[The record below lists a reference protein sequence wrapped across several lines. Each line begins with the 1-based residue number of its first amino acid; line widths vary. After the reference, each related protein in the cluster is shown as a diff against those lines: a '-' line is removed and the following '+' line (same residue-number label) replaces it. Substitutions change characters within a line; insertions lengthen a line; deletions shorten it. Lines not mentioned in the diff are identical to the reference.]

1 MIIININKNKSGKV
15 IRSLLTSGVVFAL
28 LVGIGTSCSQSMDE
42 EAMTRTGAP
51 MTVTATIQDA
61 CKPVATVSEVV
72 SGSGTTLPSSR
83 TTASDVATG
92 GSYTAAWQ
100 KGDVVNVTF
109 HCYSDAGA
117 TTEIAASQMAT
128 GNIQTLTYDG
138 TSWMAMPT
146 SLRLPVGTYSVKA
159 VYAYSRT
166 YSSAD
171 DSPVDA
177 TTTSMVINRGTEQI
191 TGQSTVL
198 IPDDITKTGI
208 AIAPAA
214 DKWHRQ
220 TALVRLTGLA
230 LGQGA
235 TVTSASG
242 IATTVSCPTVQTANP
257 TQPANAAL
265 TSTVYLHQPVDD
277 PANTTAVTTVTAD
290 GVSGVVKPTF
300 HAEAGRLYSIN
311 APMLLVQQ
319 GAGDEDGGQSYTTWR
334 GTYAQFNNND
344 VGVINIDKYKE
355 WIIDLSAESDKNTAV
370 SFIKAIANLRT
381 TAVNMTLTGIETLPD
396 NAFDSCT
403 KLSSISLPVTT
414 SIGNFAFSDCT
425 SLSSVN
431 FPMLQSTGNY
441 SLRNCKALVSVSL
454 PKAIT
459 IGRDSF
465 YGCDIL
471 ANVDLPLAES
481 IADDSFSFCMALKNI
496 SLPAAKSIGR
506 GVFYACLALSSI
518 DLPSATSFGEI
529 VFAGTPLTTLNLT
542 ATGAFTLDSGTL
554 SNFSYFG
561 LCTLT
566 LNADKT
572 GGSIYPQVGTDGLT
586 WFGQKWKAIQYK

>member
-15 IRSLLTSGVVFAL
+15 VRSLLTSGVAFAL

-51 MTVTATIQDA
+51 MTVTATMQGVG
-61 CKPVATVSEVV
+61 KPAATISEVV
-72 SGSGTTLPSSR
+72 SGSDATLPSSR

-92 GSYTAAWQ
+92 GSYTASWQ
-100 KGDVVNVTF
+100 KGDLVNVTF

-146 SLRLPVGTYSVKA
+146 SLRLPAGTYSVKA
-159 VYAYSRT
+159 VYSYIRT

-177 TTTSMVINRGTEQI
+177 TTTSMIINRGTEQI
-191 TGQSTVL
+191 EGQSTVL

-214 DKWHRQ
+214 DNWQRQ
-220 TALVRLTGLA
+220 TALIRLTGLA
-230 LGQGA
+230 LGQSV
-235 TVTSASG
+235 TVTTASG
-242 IATTVSCPTVQTANP
+242 VATTVSCPTVQAADP

-265 TSTVYLHQPVDD
+265 TSTVCLHQPVDD

-355 WIIDLSAESDKNTAV
+355 WIIDLSAESDKKTAA
-370 SFIKAIANLRT
+370 SFIRGMANFRT

-506 GVFYACLALSSI
+506 GVFYACLALSSV

>member
-15 IRSLLTSGVVFAL
+15 VRSLLTSGVAFAL

-51 MTVTATIQDA
+51 MTVTATMQGVG
-61 CKPVATVSEVV
+61 KPAATISEVV
-72 SGSGTTLPSSR
+72 SGSDATLPSSR
-83 TTASDVATG
+83 TTASDVATD

-109 HCYSDAGA
+109 YCYSDAGA

-146 SLRLPVGTYSVKA
+146 SLRLPAGTYSVKA
-159 VYAYSRT
+159 VYSYIRT

-177 TTTSMVINRGTEQI
+177 TTTSMIINRGTEQI
-191 TGQSTVL
+191 EGQSTVL

-214 DKWHRQ
+214 DNWQRQ
-220 TALVRLTGLA
+220 TALIRLTGLA
-230 LGQGA
+230 LGQSV
-235 TVTSASG
+235 TVTTASG
-242 IATTVSCPTVQTANP
+242 VATTVSCPTVQAADP

-265 TSTVYLHQPVDD
+265 TSTVCLHQPVDD

-355 WIIDLSAESDKNTAV
+355 WIIDLSAESDKKTAA
-370 SFIKAIANLRT
+370 SFIRGMANFRT
-381 TAVNMTLTGIETLPD
+381 TTVNITLTGIEALPD

-403 KLSSISLPVTT
+403 KISSISLPTAT
-414 SIGNFAFSDCT
+414 SIGIFAFSDCT

-431 FPMLQSTGNY
+431 FPMLQSTGDF
-441 SLRNCKALVSVSL
+441 SLRNCKALASVSL
-454 PKAIT
+454 PKATT

-481 IADDSFSFCMALKNI
+481 IGEDSFSFCMALKDI

-518 DLPSATSFGEI
+518 DLPSATSLGEI
-529 VFAGTPLTTLNLT
+529 VFAGTPITTLNLS
-542 ATGAFTLDSGTL
+542 AAGAFTLDAGAL
-554 SNFSYFG
+554 NNCSNFKS
-561 LCTLT
+561 CTLT
-566 LNADKT
+566 LNSDKT

-586 WFGQKWKAIQYK
+586 WYGQTWKAIQYK